1 MLGKDLE
8 DLSLKEL
15 QILEDQMSEGILAVK
30 DKKVLNRYLHLC
42 TNTHTHTHTY
52 LFHLCC
58 MDVQNETV
66 TVSYMVDTNVYVLL
80 C

>member
-42 TNTHTHTHTY
+42 TNTHTHTHSHTFSTFAVWMFKMK
-52 LFHLCC
+52 L
-58 MDVQNETV
+58 
-66 TVSYMVDTNVYVLL
+66 
-80 C
+80 

>member
-42 TNTHTHTHTY
+42 THTHTY
-52 LFHLCC
+52 LFIFCC